1 MSGKMEALLAKK
13 QDQLEKAIQRYN
25 ADNEQLA
32 QKKSQYDNLLR
43 KVKAD

>member
-1 MSGKMEALLAKK
+1 MEALLAKK

-25 ADNEQLA
+25 ADNDQLA